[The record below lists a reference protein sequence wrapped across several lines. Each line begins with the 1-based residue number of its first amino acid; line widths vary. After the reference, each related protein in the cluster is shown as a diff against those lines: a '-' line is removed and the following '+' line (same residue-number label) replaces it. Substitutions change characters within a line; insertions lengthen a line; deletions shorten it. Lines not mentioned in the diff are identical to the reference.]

1 MGDQL
6 PTSSQSTGVKSN
18 ESGAHIVNPSPGPE
32 TATPKP
38 EVKQPKS
45 TTSVQPNTFS
55 FLNEMSV
62 NRQPVAE
69 PPKAA
74 PETPESEESA
84 DNSTIETSDQPKE
97 EAPKEAISMEG
108 LGITAEVIVETADLL
123 IPELMVRLNPDG
135 DSEAEE
141 YSLDPD
147 DTDDPKEKEKR
158 LKRKKFLIESHVR
171 YFDFK
176 KINMTPG
183 QQLIFAYGAA
193 YGVPLLLEGAHRL
206 LDYLDKRKDKKKVQ
220 EQIDAQV
227 QENPL
232 VAQNLELA
240 RLLKETQETLQS
252 IRNDQRAAGG
262 SSSQPPVQI
271 VQKIPP
277 LEEEK
282 LTEETQETTQNHQTV
297 TLKPCA
303 HPKCNNSFAPGTGF
317 SQNPESKFYD
327 SCCSKVCMRRVIG
340 GTGGRKKPT
349 K

>member
-1 MGDQL
+1 M
-6 PTSSQSTGVKSN
+6 PNNSTIPNESAGVKSN

-32 TATPKP
+32 TAAPKP
-38 EVKQPKS
+38 EVAAPKS
-45 TTSVQPNTFS
+45 TSAVESNTFS

-69 PPKAA
+69 PPKPAEQVVTGEENAA
-74 PETPESEESA
+74 ETTPVEG
-84 DNSTIETSDQPKE
+84 DQPKE
-97 EAPKEAISMEG
+97 EGPKEPISMEG

-123 IPELMVRLNPDG
+123 IPELMCRLNPNG

-158 LKRKKFLIESHVR
+158 IKRKKFLIESHVR

-183 QQLIFAYGAA
+183 QQLLFAYSAA

-206 LDYLDKRKDKKKVQ
+206 LDYLDKRKDKKKVE
-220 EQIDAQV
+220 EQIQAQV

-252 IRNDQRAAGG
+252 IRNEQAGGG
-262 SSSQPPVQI
+262 SSSQPPVQV
-271 VQKIPP
+271 VQESASPV
-277 LEEEK
+277 EAK
-282 LTEETQETTQNHQTV
+282 LTEETEETTQNHQTV
-297 TLKPCA
+297 VLKPCA
-303 HPKCNNSFAPGTGF
+303 HPDCQNSFAPGTGY
-317 SQNPESKFYD
+317 SQNKESKFYD
-327 SCCSKVCMRRVIG
+327 SCCSTKCMRRVIG
-340 GTGGRKKPT
+340 GTGGRKK
-349 K
+349 KSN